1 MHELSVCL
9 ALVQQVADIAREK
22 NAIAIDRVLIK
33 IGPLSGIEP
42 ELLRNAYPLA
52 AVGTLA
58 DDAELVISA
67 AEIVVRCN
75 VCGAESTV
83 PANRLL
89 CSACGDFRTTL
100 LSGDELLLQSVE
112 LRTSQQVAAA
122 RLMSANEG

>member
-58 DDAELVISA
+58 GDAELVISA

>member
-9 ALVQQVADIAREK
+9 ALVQQVTSIAQEK
-22 NAIAIDRVLIK
+22 NAVAIDRVLIK

-42 ELLRNAYPLA
+42 ELLRHAYPLA
-52 AVGTLA
+52 AAGTLA
-58 DDAELVISA
+58 GEAELVISP
-67 AEIVVRCN
+67 AEIVVRCRE
-75 VCGAESTV
+75 CGADSTV

-112 LRTSQQVAAA
+112 LRTSQQADVAVLTLA
-122 RLMSANEG
+122 SEG

>member
-58 DDAELVISA
+58 GDAELVISA

-112 LRTSQQVAAA
+112 LRTSQQATAD
-122 RLMSANEG
+122 RLMSASEG